1 MTEDVRSLPPRILN
15 AAGGWLARR
24 GRPTSPQEDAQF
36 VAWLT
41 ADPRHEVAYAEVQ
54 RNMAEGGLLAL
65 SEVGRTRK
73 LERAPFYMRHK
84 TQMAAASLGIV
95 VLLGIGTVS
104 LWREGSPFTIV
115 SPAQAA
121 TYETRLGEIRTV
133 SLADGSQLTLDTATR
148 VRVSLSGSERRV
160 SLERGRAR
168 FRVAT
173 NKGHPFRVDVPGG
186 SVTAVGTVFDVSVEG
201 ASPRIAVLDGRVD
214 LSGTSGLTS
223 RAVRTLSA
231 GEVSEIDSSSR
242 VRPLPAGEGQWV
254 SGMLALDASPLGEAV
269 ATINRYNQVQICLD
283 QTELARLSVT
293 GAFQVRDPETFAQAV
308 ATTFDLIIDRP
319 GPDVILLRAKS

>member
-1 MTEDVRSLPPRILN
+1 MTEDVRSLPPRILD
-15 AAGGWLARR
+15 AAGDWLARR
-24 GRPTSPQEDAQF
+24 GRPTSSQEDAQF
-36 VAWLT
+36 AAWLA

-54 RNMAEGGLLAL
+54 RNMAEGGLLVL

-73 LERAPFYMRHK
+73 LERAPFYLRHK

-104 LWREGSPFTIV
+104 LWQEGSPFSLV

-133 SLADGSQLTLDTATR
+133 SLADGSELTLDTATR
-148 VRVSLSGSERRV
+148 VHVSLSGRERRV

-173 NKGHPFRVDVPGG
+173 DKGRPFRVAVPGG
-186 SVTAVGTVFDVSVEG
+186 LVTARGTVFDVSVEG

-214 LSGTSGLTS
+214 LSGTSGPTS
-223 RAVRTLSA
+223 EAIRTLSA
-231 GEVSEIDSSSR
+231 GEVSELDNSSR
-242 VRPLPAGEGQWV
+242 VRPLPSGEGHWV

-269 ATINRYNQVQICLD
+269 ATINRYNPVQIRLG
-283 QTELARLSVT
+283 QAELARLSVS
-293 GAFQVRDPETFAQAV
+293 GAFQVRDPETFAQAL
-308 ATTFDLIIDRP
+308 ATTFGLIIDRP
-319 GPDVILLRAKS
+319 APDVILLRDKT